1 MHDYALTADV
11 PLGPFEGTLVTVRS
25 AKGRNAKLHGS
36 MRCSQLR
43 TRDVVVT
50 QVPLNASV
58 VGRMC
63 VRCAE
68 SGSWGRPTTG
78 LGIFLRALC
87 GVGLLY
93 ELQSHVAPDEDDAPD
108 EEVRAAAQLLLSPS
122 ADADEVDE
130 EGEAREAAE
139 WLREAVFSN
148 WRAAAK
154 SLHLAATVAADFPWL
169 EGWAEPKFAA
179 KRQRLEALRAQAAL
193 FVDPEGLALAA
204 AVAGM
209 SEPEMPVGGETFTA
223 LGNGREVDQKLRA
236 LWHSWQ
242 SAAQADWEG
251 PEARSHISYGPV
263 SGIRSNRTGYDR
275 AREGAQELVDS
286 WEEQARAAAESAAS
300 GPEQLL
306 TLRLPPVRAES
317 VYRRDGGF
325 VDELDEWT
333 IGALVTCFLE
343 ANWADRTVTLRVP
356 APLAA
361 RLAADGDLVDVGDS
375 AAEYGN
381 SSSVTGPSSEL
392 RALQPGIFDDGPVFD
407 RLPVAQDHLRVLRS
421 ALPHSDEFHVVFS
434 PDGGV
439 EVLLVTAIEKR
450 LADGWQGVIVAG
462 VSDLP
467 AKVIELWCEEVGPR
481 PASGEGMW
489 PERVGEPQDPRFGWE
504 LSLADGARMAAWTV
518 YEDRNRERN
527 LRLLAM
533 ARGVPDLRALDG
545 GRDGDGHTRG
555 LPLAVWQG
563 LLAGALPD
571 LQPFR
576 KPSADRW
583 RGGSDI
589 PLGPLSDVQVYAS
602 NADPRYEGKGHSPLC
617 RHTRERGV
625 VDDDDLL
632 TVTDLVVRD
641 DFDWCSKC
649 GGYAMRRLTDLQ
661 LSYYR
666 AAHRLHDIAEQLDS
680 TRGGYGRPDLD
691 VVGPRLS
698 ELAQWRPTGE
708 KHWYSQD
715 AQEWRAA
722 VSEVRRKAESAG
734 RG

>member
-25 AKGRNAKLHGS
+25 AKGKNAKLHGS
-36 MRCSQLR
+36 RRCSQLR

-58 VGRMC
+58 VSRMC

-93 ELQSHVAPDEDDAPD
+93 ELQSHVTPDEDDAPD

-122 ADADEVDE
+122 ADEGDEDD
-130 EGEAREAAE
+130 EAREEAE
-139 WLREAVFSN
+139 WLREAVFST
-148 WRAAAK
+148 WRAAAT

-169 EGWAEPKFAA
+169 AGWAEPKFAA
-179 KRQRLEALRAQAAL
+179 KRQRLEALRARAAM
-193 FVDPEGLALAA
+193 FVDPEGLAVAA
-204 AVAGM
+204 AVAGIG
-209 SEPEMPVGGETFTA
+209 EPEMPLGGETFTA

-236 LWHSWQ
+236 LWRSWQ
-242 SAAQADWEG
+242 SAAKAGWAG
-251 PEARSHISYGPV
+251 PEARSHISYGPLRD
-263 SGIRSNRTGYDR
+263 IRSNRKGYDR

-286 WEEQARAAAESAAS
+286 WEEQARAAAGSAAS
-300 GPEQLL
+300 GPKQLL

-325 VDELDEWT
+325 VDELDDWT
-333 IGALVTCFLE
+333 IGALVTSFVE
-343 ANWADRTVTLRVP
+343 ADWADRTVTLRVP
-356 APLAA
+356 ASLAE
-361 RLAADGDLVDVGDS
+361 RLAADSDLVHVDS
-375 AAEYGN
+375 AAENGN
-381 SSSVTGPSSEL
+381 SSPTTGPSSGL

-407 RLPVAQDHLRVLRS
+407 RLPVARDHLRVLRS
-421 ALPHSDEFHVVFS
+421 ALPHSDEFYVVFS

-439 EVLLVTAIEKR
+439 EVLPVTAIEKR
-450 LADGWQGVIVAG
+450 LADGRQGVIVAG

-467 AKVIELWCEEVGPR
+467 AKVIEPWREEIGPG
-481 PASGEGMW
+481 PASGEGWW
-489 PERVGEPQDPRFGWE
+489 PERVREPQDPCFGSQ
-504 LSLADGARMAAWTV
+504 LGLADGARMAAWMA
-518 YEDRNRERN
+518 YEDHHRERN

-545 GRDGDGHTRG
+545 GHDREGRARS

-563 LLAGALPD
+563 LLAGERPD

-576 KPSADRW
+576 KPSEDRW
-583 RGGSDI
+583 RGGSGI
-589 PLGPLSDVQVYAS
+589 PLGPLADVQVYAS
-602 NADPRYEGKGHSPLC
+602 NADPRYQGKGHSPLC
-617 RHTRERGV
+617 SHTRERGV
-625 VDDDDLL
+625 DDDDDLL
-632 TVTDLVVRD
+632 TVTDLVGRD

-666 AAHRLHDIAEQLDS
+666 AAHQLHDIAEQLDS

-698 ELAQWRPTGE
+698 ELEQWHPIGE
-708 KHWYSQD
+708 EHWYSQD
-715 AQEWRAA
+715 AWKWRAA

-734 RG
+734 RE